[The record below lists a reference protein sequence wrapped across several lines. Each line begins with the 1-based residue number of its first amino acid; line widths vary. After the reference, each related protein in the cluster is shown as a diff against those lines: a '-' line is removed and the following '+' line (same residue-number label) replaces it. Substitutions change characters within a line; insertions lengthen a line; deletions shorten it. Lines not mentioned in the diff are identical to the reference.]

1 MILTQIIAVCG
12 SLFFLG
18 MIGWAMY
25 RERLQ
30 EAYALIWLA
39 TGLVILA
46 FSLFTPL
53 LTLLA
58 KLTGIQ
64 TPAFALLL
72 FLLCGILFLLFQ
84 LTIVVSKQQ
93 GRIMRL
99 TQELALLKE
108 KTDKDYD
115 SIEKD

>member
-58 KLTGIQ
+58 KLTGSQ

-108 KTDKDYD
+108 KTDKDSD